1 MRRTDTLL
9 YSSCTMTLCD
19 AQVAR
24 GAGVSYLLY
33 SVIAVTATLVLQ
45 LILVL
50 VLYYSLA
57 VNFYFYYCSFSAY
70 KMLVF
75 FTF

>member
-1 MRRTDTLL
+1 
-9 YSSCTMTLCD
+9 MTLCD

-50 VLYYSLA
+50 VLYYSLLI
-57 VNFYFYYCSFSAY
+57 FIFFYCSFSAY